1 MSFEKYVTVTLRDVD
16 IYDSDEAYEF
26 FIITKEALKQADEID
41 KHWYEYAEDD
51 NYEFSFDIEKYLQDE
66 KESVSKYNIMY
77 CFLSANDCT
86 TAASRLYEC

>member
-1 MSFEKYVTVTLRDVD
+1 MLENYAIVTLRDLD
-16 IYDSDEAYEF
+16 DYTRWSDKETI
-26 FIITKEALKQADEID
+26 FIVNKEALKQADEID